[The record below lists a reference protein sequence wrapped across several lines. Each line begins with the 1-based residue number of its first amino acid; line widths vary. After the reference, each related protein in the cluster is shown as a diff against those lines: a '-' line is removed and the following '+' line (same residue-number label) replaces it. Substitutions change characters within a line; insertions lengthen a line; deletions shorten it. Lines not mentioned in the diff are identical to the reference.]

1 MTLTLSPIPDDAWP
15 QDITDLLPGFAG
27 KLNVYRTMAH
37 HPALL
42 RAWVNLR
49 QHLVVHNTLGAQH
62 AEVVILR
69 TGHNLNSAY
78 EWAHHVSRGRACGM
92 SDTRIASISGALADM
107 ETDDAIL
114 AGGVDELFHNA
125 RLTPHSQ
132 SALTHLIGTHGIFD
146 VMALVGMYST
156 LGFIVN
162 SFATPIDDTVAD
174 ELDATPLQSS

>member
-1 MTLTLSPIPDDAWP
+1 MTLTLNPIPDDAWP

-49 QHLVVHNTLGAQH
+49 QHLVVHNTLGAQR

-69 TGHNLNSAY
+69 TGHNMNSAY
-78 EWAHHVSRGRACGM
+78 EWAHHVSRGRAYGM
-92 SDTRIASISGALADM
+92 SDTRIASISGALTDM
-107 ETDDAIL
+107 ESDDAIL

-125 RLTPHSQ
+125 RLSPTSQ
-132 SALTHLIGTHGIFD
+132 NALSDLVGTHGIFD
-146 VMALVGMYST
+146 VMALVGMYTT

-162 SFATPIDDTVAD
+162 SFATPIDGNVAA
-174 ELDATPLQSS
+174 ELESQPLQSS